1 MNTEGTIDHTE
12 ILAALCTF
20 RFCPL
25 HLVQPATGPVM
36 TNHRMWF
43 WKRRKGA
50 FVWFSHGKSMFEKQ
64 FTQPFNS
71 LFFMPPQKCLTI
83 LSLQNGRM
91 STYFSFSLLPWSLKM
106 MEKIL
111 NKLIIPVEHEKIVYS
126 VDPQWWWILERRE
139 TKHYLIEEWIQNSK
153 YMMESIV

>member
-1 MNTEGTIDHTE
+1 
-12 ILAALCTF
+12 
-20 RFCPL
+20 
-25 HLVQPATGPVM
+25 M

-43 WKRRKGA
+43 WKCRKGT
-50 FVWFSHGKSMFEKQ
+50 FVWFSRGKSMFEKQ

-91 STYFSFSLLPWSLKM
+91 STYYSFSLLPWSLKM

-111 NKLIIPVEHEKIVYS
+111 NKLIIPVEHEKNS
-126 VDPQWWWILERRE
+126 VLCRSSIMMNSWKKGNKTLSHWRMDPKFKIHDGGYCLRRS
-139 TKHYLIEEWIQNSK
+139 HGSK
-153 YMMESIV
+153 DVKQGRIWYTCG